1 MKKGHQKIMICVS
14 KEEAKE
20 LRRLIPGVSIRRTVK
35 QKSKRGKMYVTE
47 SERVLDAIKKLR
59 DE

>member
-1 MKKGHQKIMICVS
+1 MICVS

-20 LRRLIPGVSIRRTVK
+20 LRRLILGVLIRRTVK

-47 SERVLDAIKKLR
+47 SDQVLNAIKKLR
-59 DE
+59 GE